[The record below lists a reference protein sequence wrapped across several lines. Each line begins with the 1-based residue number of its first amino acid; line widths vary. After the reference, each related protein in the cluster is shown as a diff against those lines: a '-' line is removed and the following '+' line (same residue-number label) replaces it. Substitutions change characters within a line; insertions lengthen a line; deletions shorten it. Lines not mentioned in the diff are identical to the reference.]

1 MNLDSNTFKAVGLML
16 LGCGLLTANDAFMK
30 ALVSNLPL
38 GQVVFLRAIV
48 ALAVVFGLLPWIGGM
63 ARLRMQRYQS
73 VLLCGAMLVFNIVV
87 FPMCLP
93 YLDFADAIILA
104 YTSPIWVVALAP
116 WLIREQVRWQQWGAV
131 LLGFAGAAFVIKP
144 GGSEMHWAV
153 TIPLVVALMVGLR
166 DIVTRHIATRESAI
180 SIVACANALSILAGA
195 ALLPFGWQ
203 PLETIQLW
211 QLLGAGLFFTLAQ
224 VLMVEAFR
232 LMEATVLSTFKY
244 SSILFAA
251 AFGYLF
257 WGEWLDWWAL
267 TGAALIVASGIIIL
281 RYRHQPAPTLADVMP
296 RSARGGDQG
305 QKVYTSTDR

>member
-1 MNLDSNTFKAVGLML
+1 MALRFDSNTLKGIALML

-30 ALVSNLPL
+30 ALVSDLPL

-48 ALAVVFGLLPWIGGM
+48 ALVVVFILMPWIGGPS
-63 ARLRMQRYQS
+63 RLKMQSPRN

-87 FPMCLP
+87 FPICLP
-93 YLDFADAIILA
+93 YLTLADAIILA

-116 WLIREQVRWQQWGAV
+116 MLINETVRWQQWGAV

-144 GGSEMHWAV
+144 GGSELHWAV
-153 TIPLVVALMVGLR
+153 AIPLVVALMVGLR
-166 DIVTRHIATRESAI
+166 DIVTRHIAARESAI
-180 SIVACANALSILAGA
+180 SIVAGANALSILAGA
-195 ALLPFGWQ
+195 ALLPLGWKT
-203 PLETIQLW
+203 LESTHLW
-211 QLLGAGLFFTLAQ
+211 QFLAAGIFFTVAQ

-257 WGEWLDWWAL
+257 WGEWLDWWAFS
-267 TGAALIVASGIIIL
+267 GAVLIVLSGIIIL

-296 RSARGGDQG
+296 RSARGGE
-305 QKVYTSTDR
+305 

>member
-1 MNLDSNTFKAVGLML
+1 ML

-30 ALVSNLPL
+30 ALVSELPL

-48 ALAVVFGLLPWIGGM
+48 ALVVVFMLIPWIGGM
-63 ARLRMQRYQS
+63 GRLKMQRYQN
-73 VLLCGAMLVFNIVV
+73 VLLCAALLVFNIIV
-87 FPMCLP
+87 FPVCLP
-93 YLDFADAIILA
+93 YLDLADAIILA

-131 LLGFAGAAFVIKP
+131 LFGFIGAAMVIKP
-144 GGSEMHWAV
+144 GGSELHWAV
-153 TIPLVVALMVGLR
+153 AIPLIVALMVGLR

-180 SIVACANALSILAGA
+180 SIVASANALSILAGA

-203 PLETIQLW
+203 SLETVHFW

-224 VLMVEAFR
+224 VFMVEAFR
-232 LMEATVLSTFKY
+232 LVEATVLSTFKY

-257 WGEWLDWWAL
+257 WGEWLDWWAFA
-267 TGAALIVASGIIIL
+267 GAVLIVVSGLVIL
-281 RYRHQPAPTLADVMP
+281 RFRHQPAPTLADVMP
-296 RSARGGDQG
+296 RSARGGE
-305 QKVYTSTDR
+305 

>member
-1 MNLDSNTFKAVGLML
+1 ML

-38 GQVVFLRAIV
+38 GQVVFLRASV
-48 ALAVVFGLLPWIGGM
+48 ALAVVFVLLPWIGGLP
-63 ARLRMQRYQS
+63 RLKMQNTRN
-73 VLLCGAMLVFNIVV
+73 VVLCGALLVFNIVM
-87 FPMCLP
+87 FPLCLP
-93 YLDFADAIILA
+93 YLNFADAIILA

-116 WLIREQVRWQQWGAV
+116 WLIKETVRWQQWGAV
-131 LLGFAGAAFVIKP
+131 LLGFVGAVFVIKP
-144 GGSEMHWAV
+144 GGSELHWAV
-153 TIPLVVALMVGLR
+153 AIPLVVACMVGLR
-166 DIVTRHIATRESAI
+166 DIVTRHIAARESAI

-203 PLETIQLW
+203 SPDSVQLW
-211 QLLGAGLFFTLAQ
+211 QLLAAGLCFTVAQ

-257 WGEWLDWWAL
+257 WGEWLDAWAAA
-267 TGAALIVASGIIIL
+267 GAVLIVCSGLVIL

-296 RSARGGDQG
+296 RSARGGE
-305 QKVYTSTDR
+305 